1 MRAQRHILLLLLV
14 GAISLPVLAQREH
27 KGGGGFAQAPR
38 NQQQSRQNFERHDDR
53 SQRPNN
59 PPANSQPNNYQRN
72 DNRGNTVEAPL
83 HGPGPHNGDWLRRF
97 GSMPAQDQ
105 RQQLQSDPTFQRL
118 PKDRQQKLMHR
129 LDSFNR
135 MSPDQK
141 ERVLNRMEI
150 LEHMTPE
157 QRDRTRQMFQ
167 QFRQFDPDSRQRVT
181 GALRRLHSMPP
192 QARQNFYNSDAFRNN
207 YSPQE
212 QNIIKG
218 LGELGPTD
226 AEPPEN
232 PD

>member
-1 MRAQRHILLLLLV
+1 MRSQRHILPLLLI

-27 KGGGGFAQAPR
+27 KGGGGFAQQPR
-38 NQQQSRQNFERHDDR
+38 AQQGHRDNQNQQ
-53 SQRPNN
+53 PNS
-59 PPANSQPNNYQRN
+59 PPANAPNNQQNNLRN
-72 DNRGNTVEAPL
+72 NGAAQAEPPL

-118 PKDRQQKLMHR
+118 PKERQQKLIQR

-141 ERVLNRMEI
+141 ERVLNRMKM

-167 QFRQFDPDSRQRVT
+167 QFRQFNPDSRQRVT

-207 YSPQE
+207 FSPQE
-212 QNIIKG
+212 QNVIKG
-218 LGELGPTD
+218 LGELGPVD
-226 AEPPEN
+226 AEPPES
-232 PD
+232 PDR